1 MSHGSTHKKRVQ
13 QKRTRRIR
21 AHQRIRN
28 GIRGTAQRPRLCVFR
43 SLNHLY
49 AQVIDDDLGKT
60 LAQANTLDKEVA
72 SKLDGTSRSNKAA
85 AKVVGQVVADRA
97 KANGVENVVFDRGGF
112 IFHGRIKE
120 IAEGA
125 RENGLKF

>member
-1 MSHGSTHKKRVQ
+1 MSYGSTHKKRVQ

-21 AHQRIRN
+21 AHHRIRN

-60 LAQANTLDKEVA
+60 LAQANTLDKEIA
-72 SKLDGTSRSNKAA
+72 SQMQGTSRSNKVA
-85 AKVVGQVVADRA
+85 AKLVGQLVADRA
-97 KANGVENVVFDRGGF
+97 KASGVESVVFDRGGF

>member
-1 MSHGSTHKKRVQ
+1 MSYGSTHKKRVR

-21 AHQRIRN
+21 AHRRVRN
-28 GIRGTAQRPRLCVFR
+28 RIRGTAARPRLCVFR

-72 SKLDGTSRSNKAA
+72 SHLKSASRSNKSAA
-85 AKVVGQVVADRA
+85 RVVGQLVADRA
-97 KANGVENVVFDRGGF
+97 KASGVESVVFDRGGF
-112 IFHGRIKE
+112 LFHGRIKE
-120 IAEGA
+120 IADGA

>member
-1 MSHGSTHKKRVQ
+1 MSYGSTHKKRVQ

-21 AHQRIRN
+21 AHHRIRN

-72 SKLDGTSRSNKAA
+72 SQLEGTSRSNKAA
-85 AKVVGQVVADRA
+85 AKMVGQLVADRA
-97 KANGVENVVFDRGGF
+97 KASGVESVVFDRGGF
-112 IFHGRIKE
+112 IYHGRIKE